1 MVANP
6 DFDNV
11 LREALA
17 RRIGEDLYHEATRI
31 SSRTVEALSAVIGRL
46 SYQSDY
52 GSHVAVGFAEAMV
65 AERAI
70 EYLEASAGPESV

>member
-1 MVANP
+1 MVTNP

-17 RRIGEDLYHEATRI
+17 RRIGEDLYHEAARI
-31 SSRTVEALSAVIGRL
+31 SPLTVEALSAVIGRL
-46 SYQSDY
+46 SYRSDY

-70 EYLEASAGPESV
+70 QHLGASAGLEVV